1 MIGPV
6 TTPYPPDDSEQTPAW
21 PVAGRPPAVPP
32 EAATGLEPNAN
43 GGLED
48 PQANSGSG
56 WPTAPAAP
64 TEPGG
69 VTEPAAAA
77 APTEPA
83 GRRTAVVGLAVG
95 LCVAALGALIGWLW
109 AEYAPRVHAIR
120 TEAGFAYAD
129 PAPEE
134 AIGADGWF
142 ALLGVG
148 AGVVVAVLAWT
159 LLARYRGV
167 GVLVGVTLGS
177 LAAGYVAWW
186 VGHTITAA
194 ELETLRGVAVG
205 TEVEPPPSLRITDL
219 DGDAWWRPMVTG
231 VAAAQA
237 LMAAL
242 VYTLLAAFA
251 AHPDLRGGEEE
262 PEESAQPPW
271 SAGAQFGPG

>member
-1 MIGPV
+1 M
-6 TTPYPPDDSEQTPAW
+6 TNPYPPDDSGQTPAW
-21 PVAGRPPAVPP
+21 PLAGHPPAAPP
-32 EAATGLEPNAN
+32 GAAT

-48 PQANSGSG
+48 QHARAGSG
-56 WPTAPAAP
+56 RPTASAVR
-64 TEPGG
+64 G
-69 VTEPAAAA
+69 
-77 APTEPA
+77 
-83 GRRTAVVGLAVG
+83 TAVVGLAVG
-95 LCVAALGALIGWLW
+95 ICVAALGAVIGWLW
-109 AEYAPRVHAIR
+109 AEYAPRVQAIR

-134 AIGADGWF
+134 AIGAEGWF

-159 LLARYRGV
+159 LLGRYRGV
-167 GVLVGVTLGS
+167 GVLIGVTLGS
-177 LAAGYVAWW
+177 LVAGYVAWW

-194 ELETLRGVAVG
+194 ELDALRGVAVG

-219 DGDAWWRPMVTG
+219 DGDAWWRPLVTG

-242 VYTLLAAFA
+242 VYTMLAAFA
-251 AHPDLRGGEEE
+251 AHPDLRREEPEE

-271 SAGAQFGPG
+271 SPGAQFGPG